1 MIVKDY
7 SKEVIAAIE
16 RASEAGLVACAM
28 AVEESAAYLCPVD
41 TGRLRGSITWVTQG
55 KQSKAKD
62 PAKQVDGVQSKP
74 PAGVAYVGTNVE
86 YAAYVEFGVSAKGER
101 SSLKTRKTFKATKGM
116 KARSFLRA
124 AADERRE
131 QLSAIFTQTFYRA
144 FGKGK

>member
-28 AVEESAAYLCPVD
+28 AVEASAALNCPVD

-55 KQSKAKD
+55 KQNKAKS
-62 PAKQVDGVQSKP
+62 PAKQADGVQSIP

-86 YAAYVEFGVSAKGER
+86 YAAHVEFG
-101 SSLKTRKTFKATKGM
+101 TKKM
-116 KARSFLRA
+116 KPQSFLRA
-124 AADERRE
+124 AADERRAE
-131 QLSAIFTQTFYRA
+131 LPAIFTKTFYRA